1 MESNHYAVKRLKI
14 WSLQST
20 PVNIKCAQFIISHEK
35 TKKETQIKLPD
46 NHSDDDDDDDDD
58 DDRLMK

>member
-1 MESNHYAVKRLKI
+1 M
-14 WSLQST
+14 
-20 PVNIKCAQFIISHEK
+20 NIKCAQFIISHEK